1 VGVHDDTRAVG
12 AVWRCVRLNRVA
24 ARLQPLGE
32 AEDFAATAGG
42 QNEMKSLISKP
53 CRSGHPIGVGKSR
66 TTRPEHQCSPRSG
79 CQGLTLPG
87 PPLLSRSLV
96 ATLPRSLV
104 ATLPRPLIATLPR
117 PLIATLPR
125 PLVPAPVAVVV
136 VAVAIAV
143 KVVVAAAALPVEA
156 PAWVPKIPGAPVIQ
170 RRRAEA
176 GLGLGTRRQ
185 SQTGQP

>member
-1 VGVHDDTRAVG
+1 VSRPGYSLWGKLRTSPR
-12 AVWRCVRLNRVA
+12 RLA
-24 ARLQPLGE
+24 
-32 AEDFAATAGG
+32 G
-42 QNEMKSLISKP
+42 QNEMKSLISKL

-79 CQGLTLPG
+79 CQGLTLPR

-96 ATLPRSLV
+96 ATLPRPLV
-104 ATLPRPLIATLPR
+104 ATLPRPLVTTLPR
-117 PLIATLPR
+117 PLVAALPLPLVAT
-125 PLVPAPVAVVV
+125 LVPAPVAVVV

-143 KVVVAAAALPVEA
+143 KVVVAAAPLPVEA

-185 SQTGQP
+185 PQTGQP